1 MPKWG
6 NFVGAADEDLLAFAL
21 IMQAGGTLLN
31 IAMYHLTQATEKY
44 LKALVLS
51 IIDPK
56 GETETFHTQRRLLRT
71 HDLVKLADFCGQKFP
86 YYKRQDVR
94 DNLKRFTFFDQAGRY
109 PWTQDPI
116 LYVRFST
123 SDIPIFEELVGADR
137 KVGPVCF
144 SLRGASILFTSSD
157 FCFAETTSL
166 PDGGTD
172 AIEGEEI
179 PLPWWRGVGGGE
191 KESPPNCHRDHPK
204 GVQATKG
211 RMAISY
217 VAQS

>member
-21 IMQAGGTLLN
+21 IMQAGRTLLN

-71 HDLVKLADFCGQKFP
+71 HDLVKLADFCGQEFP

-123 SDIPIFEELVGADR
+123 SDIPIFEEIVFNLRNDIPIDIDDYILGMVLRRSYHKQPNELLDR
-137 KVGPVCF
+137 EDLNRLQITVD
-144 SLRGASILFTSSD
+144 SLRK
-157 FCFAETTSL
+157 CFRN
-166 PDGGTD
+166 PDG
-172 AIEGEEI
+172 
-179 PLPWWRGVGGGE
+179 LVR
-191 KESPPNCHRDHPK
+191 H
-204 GVQATKG
+204 
-211 RMAISY
+211 
-217 VAQS
+217 